1 MKMWYLRGWSCVQE
15 GPKAAPFLSPTQPPA
30 TWGPLVCPQLTQIL
44 PSSGLSLQLRVA
56 ARGPY
61 PALARPQ
68 RPSSLPRPVVGSC
81 SCCPVPTWSAFPACL
96 SPQGQDTTVPMYLVP
111 SIPCHPQILP
121 RNLACQGCL
130 LLSKEHCFSSLG

>member
-1 MKMWYLRGWSCVQE
+1 MKVWCLRGWSCVQE
-15 GPKAAPFLSPTQPPA
+15 GLKAAPFLSPTQPPA

-44 PSSGLSLQLRVA
+44 PSSGRSLQLRVA

-68 RPSSLPRPVVGSC
+68 HPSSLPRPVVGSC

-96 SPQGQDTTVPMYLVP
+96 TVLKDTTQLYPCILYLPSPAILRFSPGPMP
-111 SIPCHPQILP
+111 A
-121 RNLACQGCL
+121 RAACC
-130 LLSKEHCFSSLG
+130 